1 MQPAL
6 TLQTPNVSDYPE
18 LVQIWEA
25 SVRATHDFMPD
36 AYIVLLREHVLRRYL
51 DAVMLVCCRDST
63 RRILGFAGVANGR
76 VDMLFVAPEYRGQ
89 GIGKRLLRYAV
100 DELNAERLDVNE
112 QNPQALGFYL
122 HEGFEVTGRSDTDG
136 LGQPYPLLH
145 MTLIRTGS

>member
-18 LVQIWEA
+18 LVRIWEA

-122 HEGFEVTGRSDTDG
+122 HEGFEVTGRSETDG